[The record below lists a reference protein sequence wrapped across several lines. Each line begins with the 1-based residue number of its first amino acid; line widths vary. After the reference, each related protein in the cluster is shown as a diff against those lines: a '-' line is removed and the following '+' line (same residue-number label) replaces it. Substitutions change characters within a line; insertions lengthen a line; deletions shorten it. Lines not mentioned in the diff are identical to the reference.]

1 MDGSEAAGKLPGKK
15 MGSESRVRTD
25 RGKTIRWGMS
35 AYKDWRVPIAAG
47 DRGLVYVGAH
57 NETQEVMQDWL
68 TQRYPGCELVYDQA
82 GLKSYIAEITEY
94 WEGCRQTFTFP
105 LEMQGTDFQLAV
117 WNALLAIPYG
127 QTRSYTEV
135 AAQIG
140 RPAAVRAV
148 GAAVG
153 ANRLLIVV
161 PCHRVVG
168 KNGALTGYR
177 GGMAMKE
184 RLLRLETRC

>member
-1 MDGSEAAGKLPGKK
+1 MLFRS
-15 MGSESRVRTD
+15 
-25 RGKTIRWGMS
+25 
-35 AYKDWRVPIAAG
+35 
-47 DRGLVYVGAH
+47 
-57 NETQEVMQDWL
+57 
-68 TQRYPGCELVYDQA
+68 
-82 GLKSYIAEITEY
+82 SY
-94 WEGCRQTFTFP
+94 
-105 LEMQGTDFQLAV
+105 
-117 WNALLAIPYG
+117 
-127 QTRSYTEV
+127 SEV

-140 RPAAVRAV
+140 RPDAVRAV

-184 RLLRLETRC
+184 RLLRLETREFKRS